1 MRVDPLQILTKL
13 AAVQNIP
20 TRRVTPPLR
29 GWKSLT
35 TPAAIAGPPVR
46 LAGVRQLLLDST
58 PENTL
63 LLVEDTFEL
72 YFALFRIPDEKN
84 TVFLIG
90 PWTVGPRT
98 PSARKWVRRYL
109 GEAGEAAVQE
119 YYNGV
124 KILEA
129 SDFYGALRVVVDT
142 MFGCTV
148 PVQELKEF
156 LPFQFHP
163 DTRYFHEP
171 EFQKEIPVTM
181 LEQRYESENRILD
194 AVARGDEEA
203 AIEAMHQHSRFTY
216 GGRFEGTL
224 YQQKNK
230 MIVLNTLLRKAIEP
244 SKVHPYYIDAISSK
258 YSRIIEEANEVPNE
272 MMWQMTRDYCAYVR
286 RYSLKEYSPAVQK
299 VMNYVNL
306 NVAEPLTL
314 KSLAAMCFISIV
326 PVGIVQAGDRQHSD
340 RLYQHPARQPRGPA
354 AGAEQPHHCRRGR
367 GSGHSGRELFYKD
380 LQKDAGSHPHTLP
393 PRTQRKVKNEKNA
406 RFFPEMYVLCKT
418 SGKRRAFSV
427 RRNLLHEQN
436 DVVTI
441 LKGFMDFWHGI
452 WMYVAFLTDFV
463 LDIKKNVV
471 HNNINCEECTKK
483 RPESCELVP
492 LRTFFQMAIIQTE
505 TMERTCK
512 YIP

>member
-20 TRRVTPPLR
+20 TRRVTPPFEGLEEFDYGLR
-29 GWKSLT
+29 RSLD
-35 TPAAIAGPPVR
+35 PQFDWQEFG
-46 LAGVRQLLLDST
+46 QLLLDST

-63 LLVEDTFEL
+63 LLVEGTFEL
-72 YFALFRIPDEKN
+72 HFALFRIPDEKN

-98 PSARKWVRRYL
+98 QSARKWVRRYL

-314 KSLAAMCFISIV
+314 KSLAAMCFISPPYLSALFKQETGSTLIDYINTQRV
-326 PVGIVQAGDRQHSD
+326 NRAAQLLVQNNHTIAAVAEEVGILDVNYFTKIFKKTLGVTPTR
-340 RLYQHPARQPRGPA
+340 Y
-354 AGAEQPHHCRRGR
+354 RRE
-367 GSGHSGRELFYKD
+367 HK
-380 LQKDAGSHPHTLP
+380 
-393 PRTQRKVKNEKNA
+393 EK
-406 RFFPEMYVLCKT
+406 
-418 SGKRRAFSV
+418 
-427 RRNLLHEQN
+427 
-436 DVVTI
+436 
-441 LKGFMDFWHGI
+441 
-452 WMYVAFLTDFV
+452 
-463 LDIKKNVV
+463 
-471 HNNINCEECTKK
+471 
-483 RPESCELVP
+483 
-492 LRTFFQMAIIQTE
+492 
-505 TMERTCK
+505 
-512 YIP
+512 

>member
-20 TRRVTPPLR
+20 TRRVTPPFEGLEEFDYGLR
-29 GWKSLT
+29 RSLD
-35 TPAAIAGPPVR
+35 PQFDWQEFG
-46 LAGVRQLLLDST
+46 QLLLDST

-63 LLVEDTFEL
+63 LLVEGTFEL
-72 YFALFRIPDEKN
+72 HFALFRIPDEKN

-98 PSARKWVRRYL
+98 QSARKWVRRYL
-109 GEAGEAAVQE
+109 GEAGEAAVQG

-314 KSLAAMCFISIV
+314 KSLAAMCFISPSYLSALFKQETGSTLIDYINTQRV
-326 PVGIVQAGDRQHSD
+326 NRAAQLLVQNNHTIAAVAEEVGILDVNYFTKIFKKTLGVTPTR
-340 RLYQHPARQPRGPA
+340 Y
-354 AGAEQPHHCRRGR
+354 RRE
-367 GSGHSGRELFYKD
+367 HK
-380 LQKDAGSHPHTLP
+380 
-393 PRTQRKVKNEKNA
+393 EK
-406 RFFPEMYVLCKT
+406 
-418 SGKRRAFSV
+418 
-427 RRNLLHEQN
+427 
-436 DVVTI
+436 
-441 LKGFMDFWHGI
+441 
-452 WMYVAFLTDFV
+452 
-463 LDIKKNVV
+463 
-471 HNNINCEECTKK
+471 
-483 RPESCELVP
+483 
-492 LRTFFQMAIIQTE
+492 
-505 TMERTCK
+505 
-512 YIP
+512 

>member
-20 TRRVTPPLR
+20 TRRVTPPFEGLEEFDYGLR
-29 GWKSLT
+29 RSLD
-35 TPAAIAGPPVR
+35 PQFDWQEFG
-46 LAGVRQLLLDST
+46 QLLLDST

-63 LLVEDTFEL
+63 LLVEGTFEL
-72 YFALFRIPDEKN
+72 HFALFRIPDEKN

-98 PSARKWVRRYL
+98 QSARKWVRRYL

-314 KSLAAMCFISIV
+314 KSLAA
-326 PVGIVQAGDRQHSD
+326 
-340 RLYQHPARQPRGPA
+340 
-354 AGAEQPHHCRRGR
+354 HHCRRGR

-380 LQKDAGSHPHTLP
+380 LQKDAGSHPHPLP

-418 SGKRRAFSV
+418 PGK
-427 RRNLLHEQN
+427 NGH
-436 DVVTI
+436 
-441 LKGFMDFWHGI
+441 
-452 WMYVAFLTDFV
+452 FLYRE
-463 LDIKKNVV
+463 ICCMN
-471 HNNINCEECTKK
+471 
-483 RPESCELVP
+483 
-492 LRTFFQMAIIQTE
+492 RTML
-505 TMERTCK
+505 
-512 YIP
+512 

>member
-20 TRRVTPPLR
+20 TRRVTPPFEGLEEFDYGLR
-29 GWKSLT
+29 RSLD
-35 TPAAIAGPPVR
+35 PQFDWQEFG
-46 LAGVRQLLLDST
+46 QLLLDST
-58 PENTL
+58 PEKTL
-63 LLVEDTFEL
+63 LLVEGTFEL
-72 YFALFRIPDEKN
+72 HFALFRIPDEKN

-306 NVAEPLTL
+306 NVAEPLML
-314 KSLAAMCFISIV
+314 KSLAAMCFISPSYLSALFKQETGSTLIDYINTQRV
-326 PVGIVQAGDRQHSD
+326 NRAAQLLVQNNHTIAAVAEEVGILDVNYFTKIFKKTLGVTPTR
-340 RLYQHPARQPRGPA
+340 Y
-354 AGAEQPHHCRRGR
+354 RRE
-367 GSGHSGRELFYKD
+367 HK
-380 LQKDAGSHPHTLP
+380 
-393 PRTQRKVKNEKNA
+393 EK
-406 RFFPEMYVLCKT
+406 
-418 SGKRRAFSV
+418 
-427 RRNLLHEQN
+427 
-436 DVVTI
+436 
-441 LKGFMDFWHGI
+441 
-452 WMYVAFLTDFV
+452 
-463 LDIKKNVV
+463 
-471 HNNINCEECTKK
+471 
-483 RPESCELVP
+483 
-492 LRTFFQMAIIQTE
+492 
-505 TMERTCK
+505 
-512 YIP
+512 

>member
-1 MRVDPLQILTKL
+1 M
-13 AAVQNIP
+13 
-20 TRRVTPPLR
+20 
-29 GWKSLT
+29 
-35 TPAAIAGPPVR
+35 
-46 LAGVRQLLLDST
+46 
-58 PENTL
+58 
-63 LLVEDTFEL
+63 
-72 YFALFRIPDEKN
+72 
-84 TVFLIG
+84 
-90 PWTVGPRT
+90 GPRT

-109 GEAGEAAVQE
+109 GEAGESAVQE

-314 KSLAAMCFISIV
+314 KSLAAMCFISPSYLSALFKQETGSTLIDYINTQRV
-326 PVGIVQAGDRQHSD
+326 NRAAQLLVQNNHTIAAVAEEVGILDVNYFTKIFKKTLGVTPTR
-340 RLYQHPARQPRGPA
+340 Y
-354 AGAEQPHHCRRGR
+354 RRE
-367 GSGHSGRELFYKD
+367 HK
-380 LQKDAGSHPHTLP
+380 
-393 PRTQRKVKNEKNA
+393 EK
-406 RFFPEMYVLCKT
+406 
-418 SGKRRAFSV
+418 
-427 RRNLLHEQN
+427 
-436 DVVTI
+436 
-441 LKGFMDFWHGI
+441 
-452 WMYVAFLTDFV
+452 
-463 LDIKKNVV
+463 
-471 HNNINCEECTKK
+471 
-483 RPESCELVP
+483 
-492 LRTFFQMAIIQTE
+492 
-505 TMERTCK
+505 
-512 YIP
+512 

>member
-1 MRVDPLQILTKL
+1 M
-13 AAVQNIP
+13 
-20 TRRVTPPLR
+20 
-29 GWKSLT
+29 
-35 TPAAIAGPPVR
+35 
-46 LAGVRQLLLDST
+46 
-58 PENTL
+58 
-63 LLVEDTFEL
+63 
-72 YFALFRIPDEKN
+72 
-84 TVFLIG
+84 
-90 PWTVGPRT
+90 GPRT

-314 KSLAAMCFISIV
+314 KSLAAMCFISPSYLSALFKQETGSTLIDYINTQRV
-326 PVGIVQAGDRQHSD
+326 NRAAQLLVQNNHTIAAVAEEVGILDVNYFTKIFKKTLGVTPTR
-340 RLYQHPARQPRGPA
+340 Y
-354 AGAEQPHHCRRGR
+354 RRE
-367 GSGHSGRELFYKD
+367 HK
-380 LQKDAGSHPHTLP
+380 
-393 PRTQRKVKNEKNA
+393 EK
-406 RFFPEMYVLCKT
+406 
-418 SGKRRAFSV
+418 
-427 RRNLLHEQN
+427 
-436 DVVTI
+436 
-441 LKGFMDFWHGI
+441 
-452 WMYVAFLTDFV
+452 
-463 LDIKKNVV
+463 
-471 HNNINCEECTKK
+471 
-483 RPESCELVP
+483 
-492 LRTFFQMAIIQTE
+492 
-505 TMERTCK
+505 
-512 YIP
+512 

>member
-1 MRVDPLQILTKL
+1 MARAEQQEKGAVYDAGGSFADPYKAGSGAEYPDPAGHPALWLEEFDYGL
-13 AAVQNIP
+13 
-20 TRRVTPPLR
+20 RR
-29 GWKSLT
+29 SLD
-35 TPAAIAGPPVR
+35 PQFDWQEFG
-46 LAGVRQLLLDST
+46 QLLLDST

-63 LLVEDTFEL
+63 LLVEGTFEL
-72 YFALFRIPDEKN
+72 HFALFRIPDEKN

-98 PSARKWVRRYL
+98 QSARKWVRRYL

-314 KSLAAMCFISIV
+314 KSLAAMCFISPSYLSALFKQETGSTLIDYINTQRV
-326 PVGIVQAGDRQHSD
+326 NRAAQLLVQNNHTIAAVAEEVGILDVNYFTKIFKKTLGVTPTR
-340 RLYQHPARQPRGPA
+340 Y
-354 AGAEQPHHCRRGR
+354 RRE
-367 GSGHSGRELFYKD
+367 HK
-380 LQKDAGSHPHTLP
+380 
-393 PRTQRKVKNEKNA
+393 EK
-406 RFFPEMYVLCKT
+406 
-418 SGKRRAFSV
+418 
-427 RRNLLHEQN
+427 
-436 DVVTI
+436 
-441 LKGFMDFWHGI
+441 
-452 WMYVAFLTDFV
+452 
-463 LDIKKNVV
+463 
-471 HNNINCEECTKK
+471 
-483 RPESCELVP
+483 
-492 LRTFFQMAIIQTE
+492 
-505 TMERTCK
+505 
-512 YIP
+512 